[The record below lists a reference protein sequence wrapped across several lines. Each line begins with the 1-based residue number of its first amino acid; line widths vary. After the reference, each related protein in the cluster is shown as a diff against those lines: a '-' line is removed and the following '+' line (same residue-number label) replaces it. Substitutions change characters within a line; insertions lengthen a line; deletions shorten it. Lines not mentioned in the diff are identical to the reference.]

1 MNLDELLCINKLK
14 EENKLDDGYLNTVI
28 INRYLQL
35 TVEIEGIKISE
46 SILIKKTPDKKNVV

>member
-46 SILIKKTPDKKNVV
+46 PILIQKTPDKKSVV